1 MRRWFIKKGMRLTNR
16 TSEQVARCLR
26 LVRVAQGVDS
36 ETHFAELRLDFAG
49 YFLKVAALPR
59 TKD

>member
-1 MRRWFIKKGMRLTNR
+1 MSALSSGP
-16 TSEQVARCLR
+16 
-26 LVRVAQGVDS
+26 QGVDS